1 MGPIVKVPTAIPD
14 DEGAG
19 IENGQ
24 VMIKSSE
31 LKVVFEKVTRAIFQL
46 IIEQME
52 RVVDGPGNAT
62 VSAVLLVGGFGS
74 SEYLRKSLEEH
85 FGEDMKIIQPPDA

>member
-52 RVVDGPGNAT
+52 RVVDGNAT

-74 SEYLRKSLEEH
+74 SEYLRKCLEEH